1 MKNASHEQQFKS
13 EYVSKN
19 LRNLIKPESNVVLV
33 TPDYAQELL
42 KKNDRNRGIS
52 KYVLGNYVA
61 DMKLDRWKDSASQIQ
76 ISSEGSLLNGQHR
89 LHAVVESGRSQY
101 FTITKGLESE
111 TQDVMDL
118 GKTRTVADALSIRG
132 VKNWHMVA
140 ASIRL
145 HYGWQT
151 GTPIKTFE
159 GGRTGRTKAQEI
171 ELILQEKDK
180 IPMLGEVMNMAS
192 RATSAFRPL
201 TGASVG
207 AFLIESVMLPPGT
220 WEYARNFIEQVTTG
234 ERLFDRD
241 PILVLRNRL
250 NKMFFKLEKPRG
262 ERAVK
267 LGLIVSAWNH
277 YVEGNK
283 VSTLRVYEY
292 IQKMKQYQEL
302 PY

>member
-1 MKNASHEQQFKS
+1 
-13 EYVSKN
+13 
-19 LRNLIKPESNVVLV
+19 
-33 TPDYAQELL
+33 
-42 KKNDRNRGIS
+42 
-52 KYVLGNYVA
+52 
-61 DMKLDRWKDSASQIQ
+61 
-76 ISSEGSLLNGQHR
+76 
-89 LHAVVESGRSQY
+89 VESGKAQY
-101 FTITKGLESE
+101 FTITKGLKSE

-171 ELILQEKDK
+171 ELILKEKDQ

-192 RATSAFRPL
+192 RSTSAFRPL
-201 TGASVG
+201 TGGSAG
-207 AFLIESVMLPPGT
+207 AFLIEATRLPGT

-250 NKMFFKLEKPRG
+250 NKMWFMKEKPRG
-262 ERAVK
+262 
-267 LGLIVSAWNH
+267 
-277 YVEGNK
+277 
-283 VSTLRVYEY
+283 
-292 IQKMKQYQEL
+292 
-302 PY
+302 

>member
-1 MKNASHEQQFKS
+1 MSIQMLKS
-13 EYVSKN
+13 
-19 LRNLIKPESNVVLV
+19 KPESNVVLV
-33 TPDYAQELL
+33 TPDYAKDLL
-42 KKNDRNRGIS
+42 QKNDRNRGIS
-52 KYVLGNYVA
+52 KYVLSNYVS
-61 DMKLDRWKDSASQIQ
+61 DMKNDRWQDSASQIQ

-101 FTITKGLESE
+101 FTITKGLEKK

-151 GTPIKTFE
+151 GTPIKTFG

-192 RATSAFRPL
+192 RSTSAFRPL
-201 TGASVG
+201 TGGSVG
-207 AFLIESVMLPPGT
+207 AFLIEAARLPGT

-234 ERLFDRD
+234 ERLVDRD

-250 NKMFFKLEKPRG
+250 NKMWFMKEKPLA

-292 IQKMKQYQEL
+292 IQKMKQYEEL
-302 PY
+302 QY

>member
-1 MKNASHEQQFKS
+1 MSIQMLKS
-13 EYVSKN
+13 
-19 LRNLIKPESNVVLV
+19 KPESNVVLV
-33 TPDYAQELL
+33 TPDYAMALL
-42 KKNDRNRGIS
+42 EKNDRNRGIS
-52 KYVLGNYVA
+52 KYVLSNYVS
-61 DMKLDRWKDSASQIQ
+61 DMENDRWQDSASQIQ
-76 ISSEGSLLNGQHR
+76 ISSEGWLLNGQHR
-89 LHAVVESGRSQY
+89 LHAVVQSGRSQY
-101 FTITKGLESE
+101 FTITRGLNSE

-171 ELILQEKDK
+171 ELILKEKDQ

-192 RATSAFRPL
+192 RSTAAFRPL
-201 TGASVG
+201 TGASAG
-207 AFLIESVMLPPGT
+207 AFLIEATRLPGT

-277 YVEGNK
+277 YVDGNK
-283 VSTLRVYEY
+283 VSTLRVYEH
-292 IQKMKQYQEL
+292 IQKMKQYREL

>member
-1 MKNASHEQQFKS
+1 MSIQMLKS
-13 EYVSKN
+13 
-19 LRNLIKPESNVVLV
+19 KPESNVVLV
-33 TPDYAQELL
+33 TPDYAKDLL
-42 KKNDRNRGIS
+42 QKNDRNRGIS
-52 KYVLGNYVA
+52 KYVLSNYVA
-61 DMKLDRWKDSASQIQ
+61 DMENERWQDSASQIQ

-89 LHAVVESGRSQY
+89 LHAVVQSGRSQY
-101 FTITKGLESE
+101 FTITRGLNSE

-192 RATSAFRPL
+192 RSTAAFRPL
-201 TGASVG
+201 TGASAG
-207 AFLIESVMLPPGT
+207 AFLIEATRLPGT

-234 ERLFDRD
+234 ERLVDRD

-250 NKMFFKLEKPRG
+250 NKMWFMKEKPRG

-277 YVEGNK
+277 YIEGNK
-283 VSTLRVYEY
+283 VSTLRVYEH
-292 IQKMKQYQEL
+292 IQKMKRYRELQY
-302 PY
+302 

>member
-1 MKNASHEQQFKS
+1 MLKS
-13 EYVSKN
+13 
-19 LRNLIKPESNVVLV
+19 KPESNVVLV
-33 TPDYAQELL
+33 TPDYAMALL
-42 KKNDRNRGIS
+42 EKNDRNRGIS
-52 KYVLGNYVA
+52 KYVLSNYVS
-61 DMKLDRWKDSASQIQ
+61 DMENDRWQDSASQIQ
-76 ISSEGSLLNGQHR
+76 ISSEGWLLNGQHR
-89 LHAVVESGRSQY
+89 LHAVVQSGRSQY
-101 FTITKGLESE
+101 FTITRGLNSE

-171 ELILQEKDK
+171 ELILKEKDQ

-192 RATSAFRPL
+192 RSTAAFRPL
-201 TGASVG
+201 TGASAG
-207 AFLIESVMLPPGT
+207 AFLIEATRLPGT

-277 YVEGNK
+277 YVDGNK
-283 VSTLRVYEY
+283 VSTLRVYEH
-292 IQKMKQYQEL
+292 IQKMKQYREL

>member
-1 MKNASHEQQFKS
+1 MRDWTKLLKS
-13 EYVSKN
+13 E
-19 LRNLIKPESNVVLV
+19 PESKVELV

-42 KKNDRNRGIS
+42 KKNDRNRGLS
-52 KYVLGNYVA
+52 KYVLSNYVS
-61 DMKLDRWKDSASQIQ
+61 DMENDRWQDSASQIQ
-76 ISSEGSLLNGQHR
+76 ISSEGWLLNGQHR
-89 LHAVVESGRSQY
+89 LHAVVQSGRSQY
-101 FTITKGLESE
+101 FTITKGLQSE

-192 RATSAFRPL
+192 RSTSAFRPL
-201 TGASVG
+201 TGGSAG
-207 AFLIESVMLPPGT
+207 AFLIEATRLPGT
-220 WEYARNFIEQVTTG
+220 WEYARNFIEQVVNG

-250 NKMFFKLEKPRG
+250 NKMWFMREKPRG

-277 YVEGNK
+277 YVDGNK
-283 VSTLRVYEY
+283 VSTLRVYEH
-292 IQKMKQYQEL
+292 IQKMKRYREL

>member
-1 MKNASHEQQFKS
+1 MSIQMLKS
-13 EYVSKN
+13 
-19 LRNLIKPESNVVLV
+19 KPESNVVLV
-33 TPDYAQELL
+33 TPDYAKDLL
-42 KKNDRNRGIS
+42 QKNDRNRGIS
-52 KYVLGNYVA
+52 KYVLSNYVA
-61 DMKLDRWKDSASQIQ
+61 DMENERWQDSASQIQ

-89 LHAVVESGRSQY
+89 LHAVVQSGRSQY
-101 FTITKGLESE
+101 FTITRGLNSE

-192 RATSAFRPL
+192 RSTAAFRPL
-201 TGASVG
+201 TGASAG
-207 AFLIESVMLPPGT
+207 AFLIEATRLPGT

-250 NKMFFKLEKPRG
+250 NKMWFMKEKPRG

-277 YVEGNK
+277 YIEGNK
-283 VSTLRVYEY
+283 VSTLRVYEH
-292 IQKMKQYQEL
+292 IQKMKRYRELQY
-302 PY
+302 